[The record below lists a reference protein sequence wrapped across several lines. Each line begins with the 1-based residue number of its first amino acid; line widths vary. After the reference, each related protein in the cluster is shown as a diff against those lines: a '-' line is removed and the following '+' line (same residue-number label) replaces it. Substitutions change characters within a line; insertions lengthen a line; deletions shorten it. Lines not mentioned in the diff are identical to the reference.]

1 MQQNDIYLTAQPI
14 NNPIHKLRSYVD
26 NLERKILSA
35 KWKQNLVLT
44 YNYMPLENVK
54 EKLICEK

>member
-1 MQQNDIYLTAQPI
+1 MQQNDIYITMQASKNPA
-14 NNPIHKLRSYVD
+14 NNLRNYVD

-54 EKLICEK
+54 